1 MGCPQFSDI
10 HTLCTNVPL
19 GGIFYDGTFH
29 QHGCSR
35 LSRCRGRDF
44 PRLHAHSLA
53 WLPTGQSSTLLLLRN
68 IIMQIRSA
76 NSATHQP
83 TKKCDPIIIAFD
95 RNWNELYRERLSMI
109 DGMAYGVREDYESG
123 YRGIK
128 TNWCTTNST
137 RTPIKV
143 CHWATPN

>member
-1 MGCPQFSDI
+1 MASNWSKFNPI
-10 HTLCTNVPL
+10 TTKE
-19 GGIFYDGTFH
+19 
-29 QHGCSR
+29 R
-35 LSRCRGRDF
+35 
-44 PRLHAHSLA
+44 
-53 WLPTGQSSTLLLLRN
+53 
-68 IIMQIRSA
+68 IMQIRSA

-95 RNWNELYRERLSMI
+95 RNWNELYREKLSLI